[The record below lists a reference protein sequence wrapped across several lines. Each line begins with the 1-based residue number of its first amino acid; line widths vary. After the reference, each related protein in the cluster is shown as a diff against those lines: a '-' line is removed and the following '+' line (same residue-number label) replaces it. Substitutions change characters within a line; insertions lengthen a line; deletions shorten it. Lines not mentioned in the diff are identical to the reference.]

1 MRITKD
7 TRVDPAKNSLAFLQL
22 VEQNKKRL
30 REHSRRVTV
39 SEEQLHRCRFHFGR
53 LIKELGVF
61 DEGFYNALLVVND
74 LSSGMDFDGNHN
86 KIYFPDEEELSKLL
100 SRHKATY
107 PKWL

>member
-1 MRITKD
+1 MRITKNTKVD
-7 TRVDPAKNSLAFLQL
+7 TAKNSIAFLQL

-30 REHSRRVTV
+30 RERSRIATVT
-39 SEEQLHRCRFHFGR
+39 EEQLHRCRFHFGR
-53 LIKELGVF
+53 LVKEMGVF

-74 LSSGMDFDGNHN
+74 LSSGLDLTEKHT
-86 KIYFPDEEELSKLL
+86 KIYFPDEAELSKLL